1 MNLKKRRHGPH
12 HALICNKFDASSFQR
27 RLACNQFVYMD
38 LVQKKACKKTIDQP
52 YQIFC
57 DAFISFF
64 LSFFLFSLSKDIRNL
79 VDFQSYLDDNRKPRI
94 SASSNL
100 SASIGEKKKPKH
112 NNKTGQNRISNIISR
127 LALVWALLMLKLCGV
142 SSCCLTC
149 AWPISAGYANEVI
162 MSVCCS
168 EHRAYGNSRCEQI
181 SSESHDATRYRT
193 IPHDVA

>member
-1 MNLKKRRHGPH
+1 MPGLYKKICFSYLVRSDFSIKHYYKKSNMNLKKRRHGPH

-100 SASIGEKKKPKH
+100 SASIGEKKT
-112 NNKTGQNRISNIISR
+112 KTQ
-127 LALVWALLMLKLCGV
+127 
-142 SSCCLTC
+142 
-149 AWPISAGYANEVI
+149 
-162 MSVCCS
+162 
-168 EHRAYGNSRCEQI
+168 Q
-181 SSESHDATRYRT
+181 
-193 IPHDVA
+193 